1 MNDDGLNIG
10 ITDAMQVITVGIIR
24 RYRIFGEKRQ
34 VGAQRQD
41 PQRRQIQRVVHPQI
55 ERFRGDIARRPWRA
69 AAARSRLVVVQRL
82 AGG

>member
-41 PQRRQIQRVVHPQI
+41 PQRRQIQ
-55 ERFRGDIARRPWRA
+55 
-69 AAARSRLVVVQRL
+69 
-82 AGG
+82 